1 MVSKIQKYLPHRFF
15 SAHIKKG
22 LFFFSSFVLIV
33 FFDDKNNCHPP
44 PQLPNDLDLIIR
56 SKLNRK
62 LTTEKDCM
70 LVPLQAEGLEAA
82 S

>member
-1 MVSKIQKYLPHRFF
+1 MFFYDKIT
-15 SAHIKKG
+15 AAT
-22 LFFFSSFVLIV
+22 
-33 FFDDKNNCHPP
+33 PP
-44 PQLPNDLDLIIR
+44 LPNDLDLIIR